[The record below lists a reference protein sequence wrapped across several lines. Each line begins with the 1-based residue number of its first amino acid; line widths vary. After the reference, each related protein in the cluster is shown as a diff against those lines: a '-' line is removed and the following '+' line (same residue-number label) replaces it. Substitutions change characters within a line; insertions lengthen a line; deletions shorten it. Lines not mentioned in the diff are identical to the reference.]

1 MNCLVLSGTT
11 RIVPSGTRSSC
22 YRGPESTI
30 HLLHSKPCGGRNFSN
45 LDSYGIFLTHPR
57 FCSAVDSLTV
67 DVTVEQRGRIKIAA
81 FQRGITIADM
91 LRELFAREYPATSG
105 DPS

>member
-1 MNCLVLSGTT
+1 M
-11 RIVPSGTRSSC
+11 
-22 YRGPESTI
+22 
-30 HLLHSKPCGGRNFSN
+30 
-45 LDSYGIFLTHPR
+45 
-57 FCSAVDSLTV
+57 
-67 DVTVEQRGRIKIAA
+67 TVEQRGRIKIAA